1 MGFPVTLTTDF
12 ETLDITPVLRLYH
25 RRTQR
30 FKTSQ
35 LDLFLGFP
43 LKPFHNTQVAL
54 LSRML
59 ERGTMRYPSLRALNA
74 FVDSLYGASFSSGIS
89 KFGPRQVIHLNME
102 LVSGRFTPGGSD
114 QLRAGLGLLSE
125 VLLEPRLENGGFPEA
140 SLNQEKAAL
149 RQTILSLYSDKLALA
164 RRRCLEEMCRGEPC
178 GLPVFGSVEDFERID
193 ARSLMD
199 FLRQTLTSSRISLY
213 VTDDQTLEE
222 VAAICREEFSW
233 GAAQD
238 RELEVTAVDD
248 VKKADDPEGGSRE
261 TRPYRISEF
270 QQVQQGRIVLGY
282 RTPPRFDRHYPTLL
296 ILNHALGGDANSRLY
311 RRLREEAGICY
322 HAESFLDPSCG
333 LFFIEA
339 SVDSLDC
346 EKAITLMDAEIVAIA
361 ADSVAVSELEQAKLS
376 LSNRLETMDEDRSA
390 SVIFHY
396 ARDLDHASTSQ
407 ADLRQGLKRVS
418 REDVKKVARQLV
430 YDTQYTLQSNSHRE
444 SADG

>member
-1 MGFPVTLTTDF
+1 MGFPVTLKTDF
-12 ETLDITPVLRLYH
+12 ETLDITPALRLHH

-59 ERGTMRYPSLRALNA
+59 ERGTVRYPSLRALNA
-74 FVDSLYGASFSSGIS
+74 FVDSLYGASFSSGVS

-114 QLRAGLGLLSE
+114 QLRAGLGFLSE

-178 GLPVFGSVEDFERID
+178 GLPVFGNVEDFGRID
-193 ARSLMD
+193 AGSLMD

-213 VTDDQTLEE
+213 VTDDQSLEE

-233 GAAQD
+233 AAQD

-248 VKKADDPEGGSRE
+248 VREADVPQGGSRE
-261 TRPYRISEF
+261 ERPHRISEF

-346 EKAITLMDAEIVAIA
+346 EAAITLMEAEIVAIA
-361 ADSVAVSELEQAKLS
+361 ADSLAVSELEQSKLS
-376 LSNRLETMDEDRSA
+376 LINRLETMDEDRSA

-396 ARDLDHASTSQ
+396 ARELDHASRSQ
-407 ADLRQGLKRVS
+407 SDLRQGLERVS
-418 REDVKKVARQLV
+418 REDVGTVARRLV

-444 SADG
+444 PADV